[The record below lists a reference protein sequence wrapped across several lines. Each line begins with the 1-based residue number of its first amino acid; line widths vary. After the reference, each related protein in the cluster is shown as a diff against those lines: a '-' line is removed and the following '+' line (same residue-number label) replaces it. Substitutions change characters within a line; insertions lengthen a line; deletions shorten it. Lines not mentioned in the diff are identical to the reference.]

1 MNTGGPAAD
10 GGSAVAREG
19 HDTRKTNNNP
29 HFDDCL
35 IAPPKNRESPRLI
48 GLAGTKSCLCRQMV
62 TWSNGYSRSNWQR
75 EGNAV
80 VLKAGPH
87 PTTNRDAR
95 TPSIGRAST
104 CDR

>member
-48 GLAGTKSCLCRQMV
+48 GLAGTKSCLCGQMV
-62 TWSNGYSRSNWQR
+62 RWSNGSFEIELATRGQRGSAKSGTSPYHQSRRPYPLDRPSC
-75 EGNAV
+75 NA
-80 VLKAGPH
+80 
-87 PTTNRDAR
+87 
-95 TPSIGRAST
+95 
-104 CDR
+104 